1 MWWKTKGHVGG
12 NYHRRGKREAR
23 TGRKVKGMTK
33 GVEEKEEERLEIE
46 CSGGGEEDVREKEVK
61 NEVK

>member
-1 MWWKTKGHVGG
+1 MGEITIGEE
-12 NYHRRGKREAR
+12 R
-23 TGRKVKGMTK
+23 GRKVKGMTK

-46 CSGGGEEDVREKEVK
+46 CSGGGEEDVQEKEVK